1 MSPPDMWAHAL
12 VRPGQ
17 LSPTRI
23 PRATLSPEGR
33 GDALVRTVAGGIC
46 GSDAPFFLGAINRWS
61 GDPVGPVRNA
71 GFPMHEVVGEV
82 VATRDTDLAV
92 GQMVVGWAT
101 RFDGIAEY
109 VTTEASSLWAYDA
122 ALDPGHAVLIQPLA
136 CVIHAVDR
144 LGSLTGAKCAVLG
157 QGAVGMLFSSVLKA
171 RGASSVTAVDRR
183 DLASTASGLGVD
195 AFVCADT
202 SEWTNDAAGTA
213 TFDVVIEAVGHQ
225 TLTLQHAI
233 NAAAD
238 GARVFY
244 FGVPD
249 DPVYPIDMERMI
261 RKHLTLMSGGTRDR
275 RRMLKEAEDYLRE
288 RPELATTL
296 VSHRYPVDRVQEAY
310 DLSFRSASDRL
321 KVVVDMA

>member
-1 MSPPDMWAHAL
+1 
-12 VRPGQ
+12 
-17 LSPTRI
+17 
-23 PRATLSPEGR
+23 
-33 GDALVRTVAGGIC
+33 
-46 GSDAPFFLGAINRWS
+46 
-61 GDPVGPVRNA
+61 
-71 GFPMHEVVGEV
+71 MHEIVGEV
-82 VATRDTDLAV
+82 VETSDTDLAV

-109 VTTEASSLWAYDA
+109 VSTEGKSLWPYDP

-136 CVIHAVDR
+136 CVLHAVDR
-144 LGSLTGAKCAVLG
+144 LGDLEGTRCAVLG
-157 QGAVGMLFSSVLKA
+157 QGAIGMLFSSVLKA

-195 AFVCADT
+195 EFVCA
-202 SEWTNDAAGTA
+202 NTA
-213 TFDVVIEAVGHQ
+213 VWSHEVGASAPYEVVIEAVGHQ

-233 NAAAD
+233 DVAAD
-238 GARVFY
+238 GARIFY

-249 DPVYPIDMERMI
+249 DPVYPVDMESMI

-275 RRMLKEAEDYLRE
+275 RRMLGLAEDYLRQ
-288 RPELATTL
+288 RPEIATTL

-321 KVVVDMA
+321 KVVVDMQ